1 MTFRS
6 WRSLLVALAVLAL
19 SGCGAMTAQNPSG
32 KYTPVTAVADG
43 DGDPVL
49 VFLAIAEEAQI
60 RVLDL
65 QVTLRH
71 ACCSCRLVLLL

>member
-32 KYTPVTAVADG
+32 KYTPVNAVADG
-43 DGDPVL
+43 ADSRVILKGADVVAYFVDGKYVAGKP
-49 VFLAIAEEAQI
+49 
-60 RVLDL
+60 
-65 QVTLRH
+65 
-71 ACCSCRLVLLL
+71 